1 MSEKQIRYERL
12 LDYVE
17 KKEGENFERDLKNE
31 ILPGIVN
38 FINTEIKTLEHENVG
53 KSLEK
58 MRDSYKRIIKKDIS
72 YLRKHELLND
82 LIFHINGWVRRT
94 NKKLS
99 IKVIMNPKYYGKA
112 EYIDKYELI
121 IENKE
126 FKNDTK
132 LG

>member
-38 FINTEIKTLEHENVG
+38 FINTEIKPLEHENAG
-53 KSLEK
+53 KSLER

-82 LIFHINGWVRRT
+82 LLFRINGWVRRT
-94 NKKLS
+94 NKKLD
-99 IKVIMNPKYYGKA
+99 IKITMNPKYYGKA
-112 EYIDKYELI
+112 AFVDKYELI
-121 IENKE
+121 VTKKE
-126 FKNDTK
+126 F
-132 LG
+132 